1 MPYFINK
8 KKERIRYKSIK
19 GKGPGIIFIHG
30 LNSDMSGQKALSLER
45 FARKNKLRFI
55 RFECRGHG
63 KSDGKFEDFTISDW
77 KKDLIDII
85 DNIAKGP
92 QILVGSSMGGWLM
105 FLAAKARPKRIAGLI
120 GLAAAPDYIDGFYK
134 KLPLKKKQEMK
145 KKGIIKYSS
154 YGFSYLIK
162 KKYIVDGRKNKIL
175 SANKTSIDFIVENK
189 TVILIDDVLYTGR
202 SIRAALTALQSFGRP
217 NKVELLS
224 LIDRRFSRHL
234 PIQPDYCGIQV
245 DSINN
250 QRLTVKW
257 NEIDGEDAVYIL
269 SLIHI

>member
-8 KKERIRYKSIK
+8 KKQRIRYKSIK

-30 LNSDMSGQKALSLER
+30 LNSDMSGQKALSIEK

-63 KSDGKFEDFTISDW
+63 KSYGKFEDFTISDW
-77 KKDLIDII
+77 KKDLLDII

-105 FLAAKARPKRIAGLI
+105 FLAAKARPSRVAGMV
-120 GLAAAPDYIDGFYK
+120 GLAAAPDYIDSFYND
-134 KLPLKKKQEMK
+134 LPNKKKQELNL
-145 KKGIIKYSS
+145 KGVIKYSS

-175 SANKTSIDFIVENK
+175 NKEFKWNK
-189 TVILIDDVLYTGR
+189 PLILIQGLKDNVVKPNLPVKILKKIKGNQIQIKLLKNSDHRLSDLFDLKVINE
-202 SIRAALTALQSFGRP
+202 SIESTIKK
-217 NKVELLS
+217 N
-224 LIDRRFSRHL
+224 
-234 PIQPDYCGIQV
+234 
-245 DSINN
+245 
-250 QRLTVKW
+250 
-257 NEIDGEDAVYIL
+257 
-269 SLIHI
+269 